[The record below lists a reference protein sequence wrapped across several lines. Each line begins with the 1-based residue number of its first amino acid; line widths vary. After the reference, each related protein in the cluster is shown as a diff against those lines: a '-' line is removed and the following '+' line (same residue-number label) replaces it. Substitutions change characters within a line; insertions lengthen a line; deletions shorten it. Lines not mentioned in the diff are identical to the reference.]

1 MLARLA
7 VIVTLA
13 VLPLVSAQ
21 DESRAIQA
29 IEAHF
34 EQAQIEEDYLGDFDP
49 ITTLTLNFAGVG
61 ETTPG
66 QRLSAARTFIP
77 ESNATEC

>member
-1 MLARLA
+1 MLARLS

-21 DESRAIQA
+21 SSGTEA

-34 EQAQIEEDYLGDFDP
+34 KQSHIEEDYLKDFDP
-49 ITTLTLNFAGVG
+49 ITTLTLNFPGVG

>member
-1 MLARLA
+1 MLARLS

-21 DESRAIQA
+21 AKSRGIEA

-34 EQAQIEEDYLGDFDP
+34 EQSHIEEDYLDDFDP
-49 ITTLTLNFAGVG
+49 IATLTLNFPGVG

-66 QRLSAARTFIP
+66 QRLSAARTFTQ